1 MKLKPGWSV
10 GGRNA
15 SNRDLIEAVVQ
26 ATRHRAAVAKRV
38 RESEQMDRDA
48 RAVGAAIRRQTR
60 ALERK
65 TWVRCW
71 FSPVPG
77 KRKGSLRSRRF
88 ETMVGLTVSR
98 PSHVAG
104 DGLSSFH
111 FKVTSRGIG
120 NGRRARDRPYVRGE
134 VVRTVR
140 YILREAAREIADGGI
155 VSNIGLDPDQIAGL
169 FAALEDLEV
178 VAGDAN
184 GNVYISIVISLPAE
198 LADRETLLAEI
209 CRPLA
214 DEALPY
220 AAVLHAP
227 DPDGDQRNYHAHVI
241 ASLRPFRH
249 EDDGSVSFAA
259 VKSSD
264 LNDPSYIL
272 WLRNHVAEQM
282 NAAMIREGHKRRFT
296 AKSRAERGLAAADP
310 AVAKFTPGQKHRQR
324 RADDLVRAR
333 TERAWIADHDAA
345 MAALR
350 EQTAE
355 IIRRPIIGRAE
366 QLARIAERER
376 QITQAAAWPAVA
388 HAQPTVPRARSI
400 APSVPRNWDVARTRR
415 IQRTVDRFRQS
426 ASYRG
431 LPVEDR
437 AALDVALQEPLAGIA
452 SGKAR
457 VHRANDGTIE
467 MAGGTAAAAMFQRLA
482 AMPGGEDLMIQL
494 AAAVSSPRDDGMKWH
509 VLRKPDGVS
518 IEVQQAFLGDSRGRK

>member
-1 MKLKPGWSV
+1 MKLKPRWSV

-26 ATRHRAAVAKRV
+26 ATRHRAAVAKRL

-77 KRKGSLRSRRF
+77 KREGSLRSRRF
-88 ETMVGLTVSR
+88 ETMAGLTMSR
-98 PSHVAG
+98 ASHVAG

-134 VVRTVR
+134 AVRTVR
-140 YILREAAREIADGGI
+140 YIMREAAREIADGGI
-155 VSNIGLDPDQIAGL
+155 VSNISLDQDQIAGL

-198 LADRETLLAEI
+198 LKDREALLAQI

-227 DPDGDQRNYHAHVI
+227 DPDGDERNYHAHII

-264 LNDPSYIL
+264 LNDRSYIL

-296 AKSRAERGLAAADP
+296 AKSRADRGLAPADP
-310 AVAKFTPGQKHRQR
+310 AVAKFTAGQKHRQR
-324 RADDLVRAR
+324 RADDLERAR

-345 MAALR
+345 RAALR
-350 EQTAE
+350 ERAVE
-355 IIRRPIIGRAE
+355 IASRPVAHRAG
-366 QLARIAERER
+366 QLGRIAERER
-376 QITQAAAWPAVA
+376 RITQAAALPTVA
-388 HAQPTVPRARSI
+388 HAQP
-400 APSVPRNWDVARTRR
+400 APSTPPRIPSGWDAVRTRR
-415 IQRTVDRFRQS
+415 IQRTVDRFRQT
-426 ASYRG
+426 APYRG

-437 AALDVALQEPLAGIA
+437 AAFDTALQEPLARVA

-457 VHRANDGTIE
+457 LHGSGDGAIE
-467 MAGGTAAAAMFQRLA
+467 MAGSTEAVAMLKRLA
-482 AMPGGEDLMIQL
+482 AMPGGEDLLIQL

-518 IEVQQAFLGDSRGRK
+518 IEAQQALLGDSRGRK